1 MREDP
6 ITASLIADYGAEA
19 DDAESQLRE
28 DMNRMGL
35 LGGGGNTGS
44 TDMGNVFGDF
54 LAASKRGE
62 AGLLSDAAKRAQD
75 LRGKSLDQGSTLSDI
90 MSRRDIGIGELMGE
104 LGGERTLGGRE
115 ADMDVIAAAIAALD
129 PDLVLAGNPKKENKD
144 LFEMLISQ
152 LDLPPETMQALGEI
166 VGFTNK
172 GYVDRRKAPSGTP
185 RS

>member
-1 MREDP
+1 
-6 ITASLIADYGAEA
+6 
-19 DDAESQLRE
+19 
-28 DMNRMGL
+28 
-35 LGGGGNTGS
+35 
-44 TDMGNVFGDF
+44 
-54 LAASKRGE
+54 
-62 AGLLSDAAKRAQD
+62 
-75 LRGKSLDQGSTLSDI
+75 